1 MQTISILEKNK
12 DYIVIKVPR
21 KLMGRMNFAVEK
33 LTESQ
38 ALKILRIGM
47 EEYKTKKTK
56 KLASLYDLR
65 HGN

>member
-1 MQTISILEKNK
+1 M
-12 DYIVIKVPR
+12 D
-21 KLMGRMNFAVEK
+21 RMNFAAKE

-47 EEYKTKKTK
+47 EEYKAKKTK
-56 KLASLYDLR
+56 KLTSLYDLR

>member
-12 DYIVIKVPR
+12 DYIVIRVPR
-21 KLMGRMNFAVEK
+21 KLMDRMNFAAKE

-47 EEYKTKKTK
+47 EEYKAKKTK
-56 KLASLYDLR
+56 KLTSLYDLR

>member
-1 MQTISILEKNK
+1 MQAISILEKNK

-21 KLMGRMNFAVEK
+21 KLMGRMNFAIEE

-47 EEYKTKKTK
+47 EEYKAKKTK